1 MTSRFILLFLVSLV
15 LSAQEASAVL
25 AITSDLSATI
35 DLDGVA
41 IGKLDPGTPL
51 RIQTTA
57 GEHQLQAR
65 PIAGAPAW
73 RKTVMVSTAFPAE
86 VKIPLR
92 SHLERI
98 DMEKSGL
105 WKDERTGL
113 TWSASDSGSGV
124 TVSQAH
130 SYCGRLSTGG
140 FHDWRLPSIE
150 QLQTLF
156 GGEPDERGFRV
167 VAPLK
172 LTGWSWSATQ
182 GNEPAENW
190 TLDLGDGARASVAAG
205 DAGLNRALCVRAAEP
220 AASSASR
227 AR

>member
-1 MTSRFILLFLVSLV
+1 M
-15 LSAQEASAVL
+15 
-25 AITSDLSATI
+25 
-35 DLDGVA
+35 
-41 IGKLDPGTPL
+41 
-51 RIQTTA
+51 
-57 GEHQLQAR
+57 LQAL
-65 PIAGAPAW
+65 PAGDAPAW
-73 RKTVMVSTAFPAE
+73 RKTVMVSSAFVAD

-98 DMEKSGL
+98 EIEKSGL

-113 TWSASDSGSGV
+113 TWIASDSGSGV

-130 SYCGRLSTGG
+130 SYCIRLTTGG

-156 GGEPDERGFRV
+156 GGEADERGFRV
-167 VAPLK
+167 IAPLK
-172 LTGWSWSATQ
+172 LTGWSWSSTQ

-205 DAGLNRALCVRAAEP
+205 DAGLNRALCVR
-220 AASSASR
+220 SAPSAIEKPGATR
-227 AR
+227 